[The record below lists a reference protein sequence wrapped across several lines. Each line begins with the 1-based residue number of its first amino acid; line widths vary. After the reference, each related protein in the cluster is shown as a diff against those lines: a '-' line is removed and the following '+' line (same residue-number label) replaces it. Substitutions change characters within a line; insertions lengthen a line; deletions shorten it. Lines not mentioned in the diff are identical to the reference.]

1 MKKRA
6 KKSDLQQTVE
16 EEIEI
21 KGYGIHTGKPSR
33 VVIHPAPED
42 TGIRFEKD
50 GVTFPATVDYV
61 VDVTNA
67 TTVGHQGVSIR
78 TVEHLLSALHG
89 LGIDNAVIEVEGD
102 EIPGLDGSAKE
113 FADRIMEKGIRVQDK
128 PRRYLRITG
137 SLRVENEKGG
147 FVEIC
152 PDSGGFSAE
161 CAIEYDHP
169 FLKSQRVR
177 FRRGESSFVEEVAPA
192 RTYCFYEE
200 IAHLLKRGLGRGGNI
215 RNAVVIGKDGVL
227 NGPTRFEDEPVRHK
241 LLDLIGDLTLLG
253 MPLKAEVRA
262 HKAGHALHVKFLQAL
277 KEAKESGIGVVEQ

>member
-1 MKKRA
+1 MRRRNR
-6 KKSDLQQTVE
+6 DMQQTVKE
-16 EEIEI
+16 PIEI
-21 KGYGIHTGKPSR
+21 KGYGIHTGKPAK
-33 VVIHPAPED
+33 VVINPAPED
-42 TGIRFEKD
+42 TGILFKKE
-50 GVTFPATVDYV
+50 GVSFPATFDHV

-67 TTVGHQGVSIR
+67 TTVGHKGVTIR

-89 LGIDNAVIEVEGD
+89 LGIDNAVVEVEGE

-113 FADRIMEKGIRVQDK
+113 FAERILEKGIKVQEK

-137 SLRVENEKGG
+137 TLRVENEKGG

-161 CAIEYDHP
+161 CAIEYNHP
-169 FLKSQRVR
+169 FLKQQKVR
-177 FRRGESSFVEEVAPA
+177 FRRGEHSFVDEVAPA

-215 RNAVVIGKDGVL
+215 KNAVVIGKDGVL

-241 LLDLIGDLTLLG
+241 LLDLLGDLTLFG

-262 HKAGHALHVKFLQAL
+262 YKAGHALHVKFLNELAKK
-277 KEAKESGIGVVEQ
+277 KEIGKVEE